1 MHSFGT
7 RGEASGGQRR
17 PERPEKGRKP
27 QNCFKIG
34 PEDKLAGGISSGQR
48 EGQAAQG
55 RDNGG
60 LRASEFFPPW
70 APRPSPGL
78 GLEPLGK
85 FPQLLCLQVCFRAL
99 LEKAGLIL
107 TSFEGSQTRSSVK
120 GQKESQRKAEKASS
134 ALKCRKIAF
143 KALIRLPLGFL

>member
-1 MHSFGT
+1 MA
-7 RGEASGGQRR
+7 REKARR
-17 PERPEKGRKP
+17 PRAGTMGA
-27 QNCFKIG
+27 FG
-34 PEDKLAGGISSGQR
+34 PRSSSP
-48 EGQAAQG
+48 
-55 RDNGG
+55 
-60 LRASEFFPPW
+60 LPW

-107 TSFEGSQTRSSVK
+107 TSFEGSQTRSSGK

-134 ALKCRKIAF
+134 ALKCRKIAC
-143 KALIRLPLGFL
+143 KALIRLP